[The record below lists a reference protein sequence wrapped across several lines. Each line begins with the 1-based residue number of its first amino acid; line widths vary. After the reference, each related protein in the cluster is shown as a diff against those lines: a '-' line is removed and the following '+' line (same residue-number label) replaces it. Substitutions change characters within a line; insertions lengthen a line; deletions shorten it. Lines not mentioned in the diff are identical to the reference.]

1 MKLKK
6 LLKETYHDCRGDNV
20 SLIANC
26 KEICNLLNE
35 FNVYIDELPLKDEN
49 GKKLDYLKNIYVT
62 YSIKNASDFT
72 YKDIFDLEL
81 QIITDKKNK
90 FDAQEVAMTID
101 SKLNKKV
108 LTAARI
114 TRKNAWLVQFIDD
127 ENKQNI
133 VLQYDLNKF

>member
-1 MKLKK
+1 MARGKIVCFYGGKGGVGK
-6 LLKETYHDCRGDNV
+6 TTTLL
-20 SLIANC
+20 SLAGR
-26 KEICNLLNE
+26 L
-35 FNVYIDELPLKDEN
+35 
-49 GKKLDYLKNIYVT
+49 
-62 YSIKNASDFT
+62 
-72 YKDIFDLEL
+72 
-81 QIITDKKNK
+81 
-90 FDAQEVAMTID
+90 

>member
-1 MKLKK
+1 MSLK
-6 LLKETYHDCRGDNV
+6 N
-20 SLIANC
+20 NC
-26 KEICNLLNE
+26 KEICSLLNE

-81 QIITDKKNK
+81 QVITDKTNK
-90 FDAQEVAMTID
+90 FDAQEVAMAID

-114 TRKNAWLVQFIDD
+114 TRKNAWLVQFVD
-127 ENKQNI
+127 EEDKQNI

>member
-1 MKLKK
+1 MSLK
-6 LLKETYHDCRGDNV
+6 V
-20 SLIANC
+20 NC
-26 KEICNLLNE
+26 KEICNLLKE

-81 QIITDKKNK
+81 QVITDKTNK
-90 FDAQEVAMTID
+90 FDAQEVAMAID

-114 TRKNAWLVQFIDD
+114 TRKNAWLVQFVD
-127 ENKQNI
+127 EEDKQNI

>member
-1 MKLKK
+1 MSLK
-6 LLKETYHDCRGDNV
+6 V
-20 SLIANC
+20 NC
-26 KEICNLLNE
+26 KEICNLLKE

-49 GKKLDYLKNIYVT
+49 GKKLNYLENIYVT
-62 YSIKNASDFT
+62 YSIKNARDST

-81 QIITDKKNK
+81 QVITDKTNK
-90 FDAQEVAMTID
+90 FDAQEVAMAID

-114 TRKNAWLVQFIDD
+114 TRKNAWLVQFVD
-127 ENKQNI
+127 EEDKQNI

>member
-1 MKLKK
+1 MSLK
-6 LLKETYHDCRGDNV
+6 V
-20 SLIANC
+20 NC
-26 KEICNLLNE
+26 KEICNLLKE

-49 GKKLDYLKNIYVT
+49 GKKLNYLENIYVT

-81 QIITDKKNK
+81 QVITNKTNK
-90 FDAQEVAMTID
+90 FDAEEVAMRID
-101 SKLNKKV
+101 AILNKKV

-114 TRKNAWLVQFIDD
+114 TRKNAWLVQFIDEED
-127 ENKQNI
+127 KQNI

>member
-1 MKLKK
+1 MSLK
-6 LLKETYHDCRGDNV
+6 V
-20 SLIANC
+20 NC
-26 KEICNLLNE
+26 KEICNLLKE

-49 GKKLDYLKNIYVT
+49 GKKLNYLENIYVT

-81 QIITDKKNK
+81 QVITDKTNR
-90 FDAQEVAMTID
+90 FDAQEVAMAID

>member
-1 MKLKK
+1 MSLK
-6 LLKETYHDCRGDNV
+6 N
-20 SLIANC
+20 NC
-26 KEICNLLNE
+26 KEICSLLNE

-81 QIITDKKNK
+81 QVITDKTNK
-90 FDAQEVAMTID
+90 FDAQEVAMAID

>member
-1 MKLKK
+1 MSLK
-6 LLKETYHDCRGDNV
+6 V
-20 SLIANC
+20 NC
-26 KEICNLLNE
+26 KEICNLLKE

-49 GKKLDYLKNIYVT
+49 GKKLNYLENIYVT

-114 TRKNAWLVQFIDD
+114 TRKNAWLVQFIDEED
-127 ENKQNI
+127 KQNI

>member
-1 MKLKK
+1 MSLK
-6 LLKETYHDCRGDNV
+6 V
-20 SLIANC
+20 NC
-26 KEICNLLNE
+26 KEICNLLKE

-49 GKKLDYLKNIYVT
+49 GKKLNYLENIYVT
-62 YSIKNASDFT
+62 YSIKNARDST

-81 QIITDKKNK
+81 QVITDKTNK
-90 FDAQEVAMTID
+90 FDAQEVAMAID

-127 ENKQNI
+127 EHKQNI

>member
-1 MKLKK
+1 MSLK
-6 LLKETYHDCRGDNV
+6 V
-20 SLIANC
+20 NC

-35 FNVYIDELPLKDEN
+35 FNVYIDELPLKGEN
-49 GKKLDYLKNIYVT
+49 GKKLDYLSNIYVT

>member
-1 MKLKK
+1 MSLK
-6 LLKETYHDCRGDNV
+6 V
-20 SLIANC
+20 NC
-26 KEICNLLNE
+26 KEICNLLKE

-49 GKKLDYLKNIYVT
+49 GKKLNYLENIYVT

-81 QIITDKKNK
+81 QVITDKTNK
-90 FDAQEVAMTID
+90 FDAQEVAMAID

-114 TRKNAWLVQFIDD
+114 TRKNAWLVQFVD
-127 ENKQNI
+127 EEDKQNI

>member
-1 MKLKK
+1 MSLK
-6 LLKETYHDCRGDNV
+6 V
-20 SLIANC
+20 NC
-26 KEICNLLNE
+26 KEICNLLKE

-114 TRKNAWLVQFIDD
+114 TRKNAWLVQFIDEED
-127 ENKQNI
+127 KQNI

>member
-1 MKLKK
+1 MSLK
-6 LLKETYHDCRGDNV
+6 V
-20 SLIANC
+20 NC
-26 KEICNLLNE
+26 KEICNLLKE

-81 QIITDKKNK
+81 QVITDKTNK
-90 FDAQEVAMTID
+90 FDAQEVAMAID

>member
-1 MKLKK
+1 MSLK
-6 LLKETYHDCRGDNV
+6 V
-20 SLIANC
+20 NC
-26 KEICNLLNE
+26 KEICNLLKE

-49 GKKLDYLKNIYVT
+49 GKKLNYLENIYVT

-81 QIITDKKNK
+81 QVITDKTNK
-90 FDAQEVAMTID
+90 FDAQEVAMAID

>member
-1 MKLKK
+1 MSLK
-6 LLKETYHDCRGDNV
+6 V
-20 SLIANC
+20 NC
-26 KEICNLLNE
+26 KEICNLLKE

-49 GKKLDYLKNIYVT
+49 GKKLNYLENIYVT
-62 YSIKNASDFT
+62 YSIKNASDSI

-81 QIITDKKNK
+81 QVITDKTNK
-90 FDAQEVAMTID
+90 FDAQEVAMAID

>member
-1 MKLKK
+1 MSLK
-6 LLKETYHDCRGDNV
+6 V
-20 SLIANC
+20 NC
-26 KEICNLLNE
+26 KEIYKLLNE

-90 FDAQEVAMTID
+90 FDAEEVAMRID
-101 SKLNKKV
+101 AILNKKV
-108 LTAARI
+108 LNTARI

-127 ENKQNI
+127 EHKQNI

>member
-1 MKLKK
+1 MSLK
-6 LLKETYHDCRGDNV
+6 N
-20 SLIANC
+20 NC
-26 KEICNLLNE
+26 KEICSLLNE

-49 GKKLDYLKNIYVT
+49 GKKLNYLENIYVT
-62 YSIKNASDFT
+62 YSIKNARDST

-81 QIITDKKNK
+81 QVITDKTNK
-90 FDAQEVAMTID
+90 FDAQEVAMAID

-114 TRKNAWLVQFIDD
+114 TRKNAWLVQFVD
-127 ENKQNI
+127 EEDKQNI

>member
-1 MKLKK
+1 MSLK
-6 LLKETYHDCRGDNV
+6 V
-20 SLIANC
+20 NC

-35 FNVYIDELPLKDEN
+35 FNVYIDELPLKGEN
-49 GKKLDYLKNIYVT
+49 GKKLDYLSNIYVT
-62 YSIKNASDFT
+62 YSIKNANDST

-81 QIITDKKNK
+81 QVITDKTNK
-90 FDAQEVAMTID
+90 FDAQEVAMAID

>member
-1 MKLKK
+1 MSLK
-6 LLKETYHDCRGDNV
+6 V
-20 SLIANC
+20 NC

-35 FNVYIDELPLKDEN
+35 FNVYIDELPLKGEN
-49 GKKLDYLKNIYVT
+49 GKKLDYLSNIYVT

-81 QIITDKKNK
+81 QVITNKTNK
-90 FDAQEVAMTID
+90 FDAEEVAMRID
-101 SKLNKKV
+101 AILNKKV

>member
-1 MKLKK
+1 MSLK
-6 LLKETYHDCRGDNV
+6 V
-20 SLIANC
+20 NC
-26 KEICNLLNE
+26 KEICNLLKE

-49 GKKLDYLKNIYVT
+49 GKKLNYLENIYVT

>member
-1 MKLKK
+1 MSLK
-6 LLKETYHDCRGDNV
+6 
-20 SLIANC
+20 ANC

-49 GKKLDYLKNIYVT
+49 GKKLDYLENIYVT

-127 ENKQNI
+127 EDKQNI

>member
-1 MKLKK
+1 MSLK
-6 LLKETYHDCRGDNV
+6 V
-20 SLIANC
+20 NC
-26 KEICNLLNE
+26 KEICNLLKE

-49 GKKLDYLKNIYVT
+49 GKKLNYLENIYVT
-62 YSIKNASDFT
+62 YSIKNARDST

-81 QIITDKKNK
+81 QVITDKTNK
-90 FDAQEVAMTID
+90 FDAQEVAMAID

>member
-1 MKLKK
+1 MSLK
-6 LLKETYHDCRGDNV
+6 V
-20 SLIANC
+20 NC
-26 KEICNLLNE
+26 KEICNLLKE

-49 GKKLDYLKNIYVT
+49 GKKLAYLKNIYVT

-81 QIITDKKNK
+81 QVITDKTNK
-90 FDAQEVAMTID
+90 FDAQEVAMAID

-114 TRKNAWLVQFIDD
+114 TRKNAWLVQFVD
-127 ENKQNI
+127 EEDKQNI

>member
-1 MKLKK
+1 MSLK
-6 LLKETYHDCRGDNV
+6 V
-20 SLIANC
+20 NC
-26 KEICNLLNE
+26 KEICNLLKE
-35 FNVYIDELPLKDEN
+35 FNVYIDELPLKDES
-49 GKKLDYLKNIYVT
+49 GKKLNYLEDIYVT

>member
-1 MKLKK
+1 MSLK
-6 LLKETYHDCRGDNV
+6 V
-20 SLIANC
+20 NC
-26 KEICNLLNE
+26 KEICNLLKE

-81 QIITDKKNK
+81 QVITDKTNK
-90 FDAQEVAMTID
+90 FDAQVVAMAID

-114 TRKNAWLVQFIDD
+114 TRKNAWLVQFVD
-127 ENKQNI
+127 EEDKQNI

>member
-1 MKLKK
+1 MSLK
-6 LLKETYHDCRGDNV
+6 V
-20 SLIANC
+20 NC

-35 FNVYIDELPLKDEN
+35 FNVYIDELPLKGEN
-49 GKKLDYLKNIYVT
+49 GKKLDYLSNIYVT

-81 QIITDKKNK
+81 QVITDKTNK

-114 TRKNAWLVQFIDD
+114 TRKNAWLVQFVDE

>member
-1 MKLKK
+1 MSLK
-6 LLKETYHDCRGDNV
+6 V
-20 SLIANC
+20 NC
-26 KEICNLLNE
+26 KEICNLLKE

-49 GKKLDYLKNIYVT
+49 GKKLNYLENIYVT
-62 YSIKNASDFT
+62 YSIKNARDST

-81 QIITDKKNK
+81 QVITDKTNK
-90 FDAQEVAMTID
+90 FDAQEVAMAID

-133 VLQYDLNKF
+133 ALQYDLNKF